1 MKFDPK
7 WLLAGLT
14 DEQARGA
21 VKAGWRL
28 LIVTHIAWA
37 CGILGHI
44 GLVGFARADD
54 VDKKIA
60 AAVEPIKQEMS
71 EQRTILNEVSQQLK
85 DTLAENK
92 ASEIRHLVSRRC
104 KETNTE
110 ERNRIIK
117 EIDRKQEEYKRLRG
131 GERYAITCE
140 EV

>member
-7 WLLAGLT
+7 WLLIGLN

-44 GLVGFARADD
+44 GLAGFARADA

-60 AAVEPIKQEMS
+60 AAVQPIKQEMA
-71 EQRTILNEVSQQLK
+71 EQRTILNEVSQQLQ

-110 ERNRIIK
+110 ERNRIIR
-117 EIDRKQEEYKRLRG
+117 EIDRKQEEYKRLRK